1 MADSISIGVKVTD
14 AEILEKLEIL
24 RLERGI
30 STNSFIIQAIAEK
43 LQSEGYL
50 QNGIAKHERM
60 IAEKEKTATEKLLE
74 SMRKNDMMRR

>member
-24 RLERGI
+24 RLEHGI

-43 LQSEGYL
+43 LQKEGYL
-50 QNGIAKHERM
+50 QNGIVKHERI
-60 IAEKEKTATEKLLE
+60 IAEKEKTAAEKLLE
-74 SMRKNDMMRR
+74 SIRKNDMIRR